1 MAEEIPEV
9 EKLKK
14 ELEEEK
20 NKFLRALADF
30 DNFRKRMAAEREEI
44 IAFANETF
52 ITALLPIIDNFE
64 RALKKENQGSLE
76 ELTKGIALIKRQ
88 LEDTFE
94 KLGVKVIESVCQPF
108 DPILH
113 HAIMTKESDNPEN
126 TVIEEMQKGY
136 TLHGK
141 VIRPA
146 MVIIS
151 KRREQT

>member
-94 KLGVKVIESVCQPF
+94 KLGVKVIESVGQPF

-113 HAIMTKESDNPEN
+113 HAIMTRESDNPEN

-136 TLHGK
+136 TMHGK